1 MIEELTEVY
10 NEAANK
16 TITNLALE
24 QKGDYKRAVDGW
36 KALHT
41 QVLFKIDIIN
51 KAFTSHHYTAD
62 ELYVREG
69 IEDLLLKGVDHQERV
84 ENALRSQQGSLSSLS
99 STSSHHLH
107 QQSTY
112 TVPTLRSG
120 TPQSFTVRREQ
131 QEGPKPQR
139 LLKTLRSDHK
149 PLLKHSAK
157 SYTGYGSNA
166 KQAHDMSMTAA
177 TTMLPPNHKQQ
188 VWSTSKSLNNGSS
201 SLTSV
206 AQRQGKPVED
216 VNIFDKSFEDDFD
229 SFGMTLSREDTLKQ
243 LEASGKQSKSS
254 RHQVIDLTLDDLD
267 INDGSQPLSPPSNTI
282 SPTVRSPKIPPPP
295 IPSQKPAV
303 KPAVKSQTTK
313 PAPSAL
319 KAGRKVAVAPSRQ
332 KTNATPPVSRLPT
345 LTKSNTAP
353 PSSTVR
359 KATPRTA
366 TRTTRPTA
374 TTTKTSNVA
383 SKPPVKKIVRPGTAN
398 SQQHQQQQPRAGARA
413 VKTTASIPS
422 RSQTQSQPQSRQAL
436 KPPMKKERAR
446 SESPSRGEKDTET
459 LDSDNADEELV
470 HLSEKEI
477 REKME
482 DQIIEEIRGIDYNAA
497 KQIFNEIV
505 VRGDEVHWDDI
516 AGLETAKNSLKET
529 VVYPFLRPDLFSGLR
544 EPARGMLLFGPPG
557 TGKTM
562 LARAVAT
569 ESKSTFF
576 SISASSLTSKYLGES
591 EKLVRALFQLAKKL
605 SPAIIFVD
613 EIDSLLSSRSEG
625 ENESSRRIKNEFLIQ
640 WSDLTHAA
648 AGKDTGEDLQRV
660 LVLAATN
667 LPWAIDEAARRRFVR
682 RQYIPL
688 PEPETRLAQI
698 RKLLAHQ
705 KHTLDEKDQAKLV
718 ELTDGFS
725 GSDITALAKDAAM
738 GPLRSLG
745 DKLLET
751 DKSEI
756 RPIGLEDFESSLK
769 YIRPSVS
776 KEHLVEFD
784 EWAKKFGSS
793 GV

>member
-1 MIEELTEVY
+1 MRKRPPTVIEELTEVY

-166 KQAHDMSMTAA
+166 KQAHDI
-177 TTMLPPNHKQQ
+177 
-188 VWSTSKSLNNGSS
+188 LNNGSS

-282 SPTVRSPKIPPPP
+282 SPT
-295 IPSQKPAV
+295 
-303 KPAVKSQTTK
+303 
-313 PAPSAL
+313 
-319 KAGRKVAVAPSRQ
+319 
-332 KTNATPPVSRLPT
+332 KTNATPPVSKLPT